1 MKGYDQSTV
10 NSIFLHQNRCFQSE
24 KILRFF
30 YVLSKG
36 SLTEFHFQSEKKT
49 KKKKHCVS
57 FMFYVKGNL
66 YYKSLLWNDCLLKSC
81 SFTNINGLYTQTIYY
96 RLGKRYTRVLQ
107 KVLSLI
113 GFLNFIPGIF

>member
-1 MKGYDQSTV
+1 MTQVDLSLNERIHNTVGNNVKYIAIIRYNGYYQSIGVRAFDVKGYDQSTV

-30 YVLSKG
+30 YVLIKG

-49 KKKKHCVS
+49 KKKHCVS

-66 YYKSLLWNDCLLKSC
+66 YYKSLKACY
-81 SFTNINGLYTQTIYY
+81 GTI
-96 RLGKRYTRVLQ
+96 VC
-107 KVLSLI
+107 
-113 GFLNFIPGIF
+113 